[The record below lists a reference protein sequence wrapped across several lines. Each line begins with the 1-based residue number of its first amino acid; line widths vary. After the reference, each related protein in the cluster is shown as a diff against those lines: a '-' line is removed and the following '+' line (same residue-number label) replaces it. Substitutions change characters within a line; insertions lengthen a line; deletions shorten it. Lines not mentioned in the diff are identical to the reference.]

1 MRKGKTESGFEY
13 EIDEGILD
21 DYELLEMLC
30 QIDEGEIAPIFKM
43 VNRLLGKEQK
53 EKLME
58 HIRDQSGRVS
68 VTKMINEIMGIINA
82 IKEGK
87 NS

>member
-13 EIDEGILD
+13 ESDEGSLD

-68 VTKMINEIMGIINA
+68 ATKMINETMGIINA